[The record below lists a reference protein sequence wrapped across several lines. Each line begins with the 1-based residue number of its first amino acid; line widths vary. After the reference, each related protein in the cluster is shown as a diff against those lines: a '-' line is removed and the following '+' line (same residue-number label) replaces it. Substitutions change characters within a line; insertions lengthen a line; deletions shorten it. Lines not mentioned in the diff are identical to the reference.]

1 MASFLSYN
9 EAKRVSKTP
18 EEFGMGHLDSVAAAE
33 AGNNGVTGATL
44 ILLLTL
50 GIPGDTVTAVLLG
63 ALMMQGLT
71 QGPELFK
78 TQVDIVYTIMVG
90 LIFVNVFMFLQGTY
104 FAKAFAN
111 VVKVPTNFLIPILI
125 ILCVTGAY
133 AVNIKIFD
141 VKVVIVFGAIAY
153 VLGKADFPV
162 TPMLLAIILGPIAE
176 VSMRRSL
183 LLSEGSYSIF
193 FNRPISLFF
202 LILSVIS
209 IFISR
214 INVIKQVAN

>member
-1 MASFLSYN
+1 
-9 EAKRVSKTP
+9 
-18 EEFGMGHLDSVAAAE
+18 MGHLDGVAPAE

-71 QGPELFK
+71 PGPELFK

-90 LIFVNVFMFLQGTY
+90 LIFVNVFMFLLGTY

-133 AVNIKIFD
+133 AVDNTIFD
-141 VKVVIVFGAIAY
+141 VKVAIVFGATAY
-153 VLGKADFPV
+153 VFGKANFPV

-176 VSMRRSL
+176 VSM
-183 LLSEGSYSIF
+183 
-193 FNRPISLFF
+193 
-202 LILSVIS
+202 
-209 IFISR
+209 
-214 INVIKQVAN
+214 